1 MGEDLRTGAGRISTK
16 KTKKKKEW
24 KKVKHLSFVARL
36 LYFAVSLGRTRKK
49 RSLQIGSTFRP
60 CRTFYQERK
69 KNTWKNRC
77 CCCLGVLKRILFDE
91 VKRGG
96 FAAVGKRK
104 RIRER
109 ERESRA
115 FARNTLY
122 WAILRVTSE
131 VRRTKDE
138 PLTRDFLESASWPC
152 TRYAL
157 SEHSGWRSASLKWG
171 E

>member
-109 ERESRA
+109 ERERA
-115 FARNTLY
+115 ELLLEIHFTEQFY
-122 WAILRVTSE
+122 GLRRKCVELRMS
-131 VRRTKDE
+131 
-138 PLTRDFLESASWPC
+138 
-152 TRYAL
+152 
-157 SEHSGWRSASLKWG
+157 HWR
-171 E
+171 ETF